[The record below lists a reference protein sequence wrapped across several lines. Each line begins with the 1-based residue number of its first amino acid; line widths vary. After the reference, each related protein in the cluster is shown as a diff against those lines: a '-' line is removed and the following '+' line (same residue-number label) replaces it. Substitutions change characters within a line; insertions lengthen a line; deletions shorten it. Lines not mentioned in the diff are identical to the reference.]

1 MSYFIIS
8 SFAMPNAQGG
18 ADPKGTKGGPDY
30 KGFYEK
36 YVSDKRSE
44 KEALQAKLST
54 KLTDAEKLNIER
66 QIFSIEKEMFQLEA
80 NPAPQ
85 LNAVEQRIKD
95 MKLDPAKENW
105 LLNAAKNVTNQEEAN
120 ALLDFVTDF
129 NGATGDKDPAAPIS
143 LDTPSGEDG
152 DKAIPVGFKATDI
165 TNPETRD
172 MAKANVMELV
182 TAIAAKGE

>member
-1 MSYFIIS
+1 
-8 SFAMPNAQGG
+8 MPNAQGG

-36 YVSDKRSE
+36 YVADKRSE